1 MEDDFCK
8 TAGEW
13 LPWFK
18 LENRERLLDMFAGW
32 NDLTEKYGCTI
43 SQLTIAWTAAQY
55 GATPVLCGIRTVEQ
69 GVQKAGAGALELEA
83 NEMPR
88 PGRPDRLGRSGLT
101 RPLLSLARKLAARR
115 RCFEYPKIS

>member
-1 MEDDFCK
+1 MEDDFRN

-32 NDLTEKYGCTI
+32 ADLTEKYGCTI

-69 GVQKAGAGALELEA
+69 GIQNAGAGGLELEA

-88 PGRPDRLGRSGLT
+88 PGRPDRPRRSGLT
-101 RPLLSLARKLAARR
+101 RILLSLARKLAARR